1 MTHIRPGL
9 FFAATLLAS
18 TSALSETALDQSHQK
33 DLGLTIYQNGL
44 GFVRDQRAVKLD
56 KGVQDIAFEDISAQL
71 IPDSL
76 LISGNNFAIKER
88 RFAFDLLTPSV
99 LVEKSLGKTVT
110 FRKTNPVTG
119 KDELIQAKILSN
131 QGSLIIERDG
141 KIEVGQ
147 PGNLVLDQ
155 LPAGLRAKPSM
166 MAEIE
171 VLKKGDLDL
180 ALGYLTSGLN
190 WHASYSVEVAPDG
203 KSLSM
208 KSWANLT
215 NTSGVD
221 YQNATL
227 NLAAGSINRQAAPR
241 VQMMQAK
248 GAVQSMAM
256 MDSVPE
262 TMAMAPQ
269 SLGGIHLYQLP
280 NKVNLA
286 QKETKQV
293 ALSKP
298 VTFKSE
304 RVLVKR
310 FGPVYGALNHQSET
324 PVHPDIELSFENTTG
339 QPLPNGLARLYRKD
353 NQGNLQFIG
362 EDNLNQTPKNAV
374 AKLHPGQS
382 FDVTLKRTQTDFD
395 VDGKD
400 RFNAAYEIVIKNAK
414 ANAETVRIEE
424 TFPGEW
430 KLEKSSHKLSESQG
444 QRAIWEIDVPANG
457 ETKLTYRINVQT
469 R

>member
-1 MTHIRPGL
+1 MTHTHPSL
-9 FFAATLLAS
+9 FFAATLLVS
-18 TSALSETALDQSHQK
+18 TSALAETALDQSHQK
-33 DLGLTIYQNGL
+33 DLGVTIYQNGL
-44 GFVRDQRAVKLD
+44 GFVRDQRRVKLD
-56 KGVQDIAFEDISAQL
+56 KGSQDIAFEDISAQL

-99 LVEKSLGKTVT
+99 LLEKSLGKTVT

-171 VLKKGDLDL
+171 VLKKGELDL
-180 ALGYLTSGLN
+180 ALGYLTNGLN

-227 NLAAGSINRQAAPR
+227 SLAAGSINRQTAPR
-241 VQMMQAK
+241 AYALQAK
-248 GAVQSMAM
+248 GAAQSMAM

-262 TMAMAPQ
+262 NTARAPQ

-280 NKVNLA
+280 SKVNLT

-293 ALSKP
+293 ALSTP
-298 VTFKSE
+298 ATFKSE

-310 FGPVYGALNHQSET
+310 FGPVYGALPRQGDT
-324 PVHPDIELSFENTTG
+324 PVHPDIELTFENTTG

-353 NQGNLQFIG
+353 KQGNLQFIG
-362 EDNLNQTPKNAV
+362 EDTLNQTPKKGL

-382 FDVTLKRTQTDFD
+382 FDVTLERTQTDFD

-400 RFNAAYEIVIKNAK
+400 RFNAAYEVVIKNAK
-414 ANAETVRIEE
+414 DNTETVRIEE

-430 KLEKSSHKLSESQG
+430 KLEKSSHKLADNQG
-444 QRAIWEIDVPANG
+444 QRAIWEIEVPANG
-457 ETKLTYRINVQT
+457 ETTLTYRISVKT